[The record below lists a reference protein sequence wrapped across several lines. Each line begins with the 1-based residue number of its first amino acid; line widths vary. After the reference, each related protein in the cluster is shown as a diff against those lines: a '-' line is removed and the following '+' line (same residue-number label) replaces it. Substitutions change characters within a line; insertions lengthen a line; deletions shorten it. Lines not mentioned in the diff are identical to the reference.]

1 MKQRSFAPI
10 NFCAWRQRALK
21 IQSAKAVC
29 WKRYTYL
36 PLLDVNR
43 GVRYVSHASSLYL
56 TVTLN
61 AEGLNNLALR

>member
-29 WKRYTYL
+29 L
-36 PLLDVNR
+36 ADLHDVNR

-56 TVTLN
+56 TV
-61 AEGLNNLALR
+61 R